1 MAAGGACLHGQT
13 PGGPIVGC
21 PLDGAEGLD
30 ARLDARSS
38 RLCDDRPVN
47 ALDAITLCL
56 IVAGVILGWR
66 SGAIPQVFGL
76 IGAIL
81 GGAVAILALP
91 YFEDPLSG
99 IDPTIRPIVVLAGLV
114 IAVGLGE
121 SLGAALGRALAGRLG
136 EGLLS
141 TADRTAGSALA
152 VAQALLVV
160 WLAGSLLAEGPI
172 PRLAET
178 AGGSTAVRTMAAV
191 LPPATEVA
199 GGLGDLLNATGLPDV
214 FVGFEPLP
222 APPVDRPADRAARA
236 IAAAAEASTFKVSAA
251 TCNGLQSVGTGFAIA
266 KGYVVTNAHVVAGAG
281 SRGVRVNGAGQI
293 RDAVP
298 VLFDPSLDVAL
309 LYVDGLQAVP
319 LTFAAHDPERGAIGA
334 TLGYPGGGSL
344 TVLPAAV
351 AGRYPAT
358 GRDIYGQAEVR
369 RQILELRA
377 EIERGDSGGPLV
389 LKDGT
394 VGGIVYA
401 EARTNPDVGYALAG
415 TEVAAAIR
423 PGIGRRAAVGTGAC
437 LH

>member
-1 MAAGGACLHGQT
+1 M
-13 PGGPIVGC
+13 
-21 PLDGAEGLD
+21 
-30 ARLDARSS
+30 
-38 RLCDDRPVN
+38 N

-114 IAVGLGE
+114 VAVGLGE

-136 EGLLS
+136 DGLLS

-266 KGYVVTNAHVVAGAG
+266 RGYVVTNAHVVAGAG
-281 SRGVRVNGAGQI
+281 SRGVRVSGAGQI

-344 TVLPAAV
+344 TILPAAV

-358 GRDIYGQAEVR
+358 GRDIYGQEQVR

-423 PGIGRRAAVGTGAC
+423 PGIGRRAAVATGAC

>member
-1 MAAGGACLHGQT
+1 MGGRRVDPSSDVQSTA
-13 PGGPIVGC
+13 PGSN
-21 PLDGAEGLD
+21 
-30 ARLDARSS
+30 ARSG

-81 GGAVAILALP
+81 GGALAILALP

-114 IAVGLGE
+114 VAVGLGE

-136 EGLLS
+136 DGLLS

-199 GGLGDLLNATGLPDV
+199 GGLGILLNATGLPDV

-266 KGYVVTNAHVVAGAG
+266 RGYVVTNAHVVAGAG
-281 SRGVRVNGAGQI
+281 SRGVRVSGAGQI

-319 LTFAAHDPERGAIGA
+319 LSFATHDPERGAIGA

-358 GRDIYGQAEVR
+358 GRDIYGQEQVR

-389 LKDGT
+389 LKDGS
-394 VGGIVYA
+394 VGGVVYA

-415 TEVAAAIR
+415 TEVAAAVR
-423 PGIGRRAAVGTGAC
+423 PGIGRRTAVATGAC

>member
-1 MAAGGACLHGQT
+1 
-13 PGGPIVGC
+13 
-21 PLDGAEGLD
+21 
-30 ARLDARSS
+30 
-38 RLCDDRPVN
+38 VN

-76 IGAIL
+76 LGAIM

-114 IAVGLGE
+114 VAVGLGE

-136 EGLLS
+136 DGLLS

-251 TCNGLQSVGTGFAIA
+251 TCNGLQSVGTGFVIA
-266 KGYVVTNAHVVAGAG
+266 RGYVVTNAHVVAGAG
-281 SRGVRVNGAGQI
+281 SRGVRVSGAGQL

-344 TVLPAAV
+344 TILPAAV

-358 GRDIYGQAEVR
+358 GRDIYGQEQVR

-389 LKDGT
+389 LKDGS
-394 VGGIVYA
+394 VGGVVYA

-423 PGIGRRAAVGTGAC
+423 PGIGRRTAVATGAC

>member
-1 MAAGGACLHGQT
+1 
-13 PGGPIVGC
+13 
-21 PLDGAEGLD
+21 
-30 ARLDARSS
+30 
-38 RLCDDRPVN
+38 VN
-47 ALDAITLCL
+47 ALDGITLCL

-81 GGAVAILALP
+81 GGALAILALP

-114 IAVGLGE
+114 VAVGLGE

-136 EGLLS
+136 DGLLS

-266 KGYVVTNAHVVAGAG
+266 RGYVVTNAHVVAGAG
-281 SRGVRVNGAGQI
+281 SRGVRVSGAGGI

-319 LTFAAHDPERGAIGA
+319 LTFATHDPERGAIGA

-344 TVLPAAV
+344 TILPAAV

-358 GRDIYGQAEVR
+358 GRDIYGQAQVR

-389 LKDGT
+389 LKDGS
-394 VGGIVYA
+394 VGGVVYA
-401 EARTNPDVGYALAG
+401 EARTNPNVGYALAG

-423 PGIGRRAAVGTGAC
+423 PGIGRRAAVTTGAC